1 MSASICSCF
10 QWRLPGMEIAG
21 SAADFA
27 PAARVFSVKTRQI
40 NLKSFKTKNTRK
52 DICGKS

>member
-1 MSASICSCF
+1 MLLEEFFLGNDKAFCW
-10 QWRLPGMEIAG
+10 QQ
-21 SAADFA
+21 FA